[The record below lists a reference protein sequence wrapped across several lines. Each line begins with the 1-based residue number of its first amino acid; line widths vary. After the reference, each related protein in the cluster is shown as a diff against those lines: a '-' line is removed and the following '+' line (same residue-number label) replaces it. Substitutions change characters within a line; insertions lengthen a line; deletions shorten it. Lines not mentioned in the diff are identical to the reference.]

1 MKKVSV
7 LPILPVLACA
17 TALRVSAAGLT
28 ASAAGTSD
36 MRSALIQLALISGAL
51 LVVTVLATISKFIA
65 RARGNRGI
73 GGFMLFL
80 LYFALIVSGGIT
92 YISNDIYRSTLPV
105 EAPVLTEPAATTES
119 GESLPTTPATE
130 ILPTETEAPE
140 TEPPTEPPLVFAPAM
155 AESSN
160 PENFGI
166 TWEIIE
172 NEQIVESY
180 TRPESIS
187 FGESSDYFALP
198 GIATFRGGN
207 YRDNATYGTATVNK
221 GILTQVW
228 SHRIGS
234 LDEWGGCAWT
244 GQPLVVQW
252 DAETREIMNLYDN
265 KKNKDDLVE
274 VIYATLDGKIHFFDL
289 ADGSKTRPAI
299 DMGMNFKGAGAL
311 DPRGYPLMY
320 VGSGLYTFGKTPRM
334 YVVSLI
340 DGTILYEYGHKESFE
355 FRDWTAFDSSPLVDA
370 ETDTLIWPGESG
382 ILYTIKLN
390 TVYDKEAGTIAISP
404 DTPVKTRYAS
414 DYSKSGRYHGY
425 ESSASIVDNY
435 LYVSENG
442 GLFYCVDLNTMEL
455 VWAQDTKDDSNSSPV
470 FEWGADGN
478 GYLYTAPSLHWTA
491 KGDKGS
497 VSIYKLNAQTGEI
510 VWEVSRDCVT
520 VKNVSG
526 GVQAT
531 PILGKEGTNIENMV
545 IYVVARVPKAYDGV
559 MIALDRETGEVI
571 WEISTVNY
579 AWSSPVAFYTEEGKA
594 YIAFVNAS
602 GKIRLVDGE
611 TGKILY
617 ALGFAETTEA
627 SPIVFGNMMVL
638 GTREGIYGIKIS

>member
-1 MKKVSV
+1 MKKL
-7 LPILPVLACA
+7 LPLLLSITLAAEPVAA
-17 TALRVSAAGLT
+17 TASVSDLRT
-28 ASAAGTSD
+28 
-36 MRSALIQLALISGAL
+36 ALIHLALISGVLLLAAL
-51 LVVTVLATISKFIA
+51 LATFAKLFSRRKGS
-65 RARGNRGI
+65 RGFS
-73 GGFMLFL
+73 GFLIFL
-80 LYFALIVSGGIT
+80 LYFALIVSAGIT
-92 YISNDIYRSTLPV
+92 YISSNIYTSLSGNSDIPATQPSVPGVSSPV
-105 EAPVLTEPAATTES
+105 ETGASETDV
-119 GESLPTTPATE
+119 
-130 ILPTETEAPE
+130 PTETLPPE
-140 TEPPTEPPLVFAPAM
+140 TEAPTEPPLVFAPAM
-155 AESSN
+155 TASSN

-166 TWEIIE
+166 SWDIID
-172 NEQIVESY
+172 NDQIVESY
-180 TRPESIS
+180 TRTDPIS
-187 FGESSDYFALP
+187 FGEGSDYFALP

-207 YRDNATYGTATVNK
+207 YRDNATYGTAEVNK
-221 GILTQVW
+221 AVLSQVW
-228 SHRIGS
+228 SHRVGS
-234 LDEWGGCAWT
+234 LDDWGGCAWT

-252 DAETREIMNLYDN
+252 DDETKAIMNLYD
-265 KKNKDDLVE
+265 KKKTKDGLVE
-274 VIYATLDGKIHFFDL
+274 VIYAALDGQVHFFDL
-289 ADGSKTRPAI
+289 ADGSKTRPSI
-299 DMGMNFKGAGAL
+299 NIGMNFKGAGAL
-311 DPRGYPLMY
+311 DPRGYPLLY

-340 DGTILYEYGHKESFE
+340 DGKILYEYGHKESFE
-355 FRDWTAFDSSPLVDA
+355 YRDWTAFDSSPLVDA

-382 ILYTIKLN
+382 ILYTMKLN
-390 TVYDKEAGTIAISP
+390 TVYDKDAGTISVAP
-404 DTPVKTRYAS
+404 DNVVKTRYAS

-470 FEWGADGN
+470 FEWGKDGN
-478 GYLYTAPSLHWTA
+478 GYIYTAPSLHWTA
-491 KGDKGS
+491 KNSKGS
-497 VSIYKLNAQTGEI
+497 VSIYKLNAQTGEV

-520 VKNVSG
+520 VQNVSG

-531 PILGKEGTNIENMV
+531 PILGKEGTNIEDMV
-545 IYVVARVPKAYDGV
+545 IYIVARVPKAYDGT
-559 MIALDRETGEVI
+559 MIALNRETGEVI

-579 AWSSPVAFYTEEGKA
+579 AWSSPVAFYTEDGKA

-627 SPIVFGNMMVL
+627 SPVVFGNMMVL